1 MVKRTIEIDEDIFAH
16 LQHHSEP
23 LVDTPNDVLRRLLLG
38 DNAQARLGST
48 RRPGALAEMIRRGQ
62 IKPGDLLRHHQ
73 PKLGKT
79 HEATVTADGW
89 IELPDGQSFVKP
101 SPALKQQTGTPING
115 WEYIHVPSG
124 RSLADLRKE
133 TGSGSS

>member
-1 MVKRTIEIDEDIFAH
+1 MGRRTIEIDEDVFTH
-16 LQHHSEP
+16 LQHNSEP

-38 DNAQARLGST
+38 DIAQGGPRST
-48 RRPGALAEMIRRGQ
+48 RKPGALAEIIHRGL

-73 PKLGKT
+73 PKRGQT

-89 IELPDGQSFVKP
+89 IELPDGQSFAKP

-115 WEYIHVPSG
+115 WEYLHVTSG

-133 TGSGSS
+133 AGSR